1 MDDML
6 KRMGKAAPPA
16 ALGRIDD
23 AVMAAWIAEQRD
35 RATQSRIL
43 SVAALVAL
51 ALGFAG
57 GSLSSAPAQASPPLT
72 PFASS
77 ALAPSSL
84 LDSQ

>member
-6 KRMGKAAPPA
+6 KRLGQAAPPA

-23 AVMAAWIAEQRD
+23 AIMAAWIAEQRE
-35 RATQSRIL
+35 RAAQSRIL
-43 SVAALVAL
+43 PVAALVAL
-51 ALGFAG
+51 GLGFAG
-57 GSLSSAPAQASPPLT
+57 ESLSSAPAQASPMLT

-84 LDSQ
+84 LDAQ